1 MVFEK
6 GERSC
11 TERTTSDFFEN
22 GEDFGVFC
30 KEKALT
36 KRKCFFLEFGGY
48 ILSRAV
54 SSQVPSA

>member
-22 GEDFGVFC
+22 GEDFGVFY
-30 KEKALT
+30 KVKSTYEM
-36 KRKCFFLEFGGY
+36 
-48 ILSRAV
+48 
-54 SSQVPSA
+54 